1 MHNLFKKHL
10 IVFFSFSLML
20 SSYSKAE
27 VFSSV
32 TSFVSGITQAMDI
45 TDKVS
50 RLDKHLGADEKD
62 YSKFKSHVVFGI
74 STLIMTLM
82 VGGFTYDKYSAYRKS
97 QREAANKAVEA
108 KHKAELLNEQKQL
121 NNNLICLIQT
131 LKQQTNPAF

>member
-27 VFSSV
+27 VFSSI

-50 RLDKHLGADEKD
+50 RLDKHLGADETD
-62 YSKFKSHVVFGI
+62 YSKFKSHVAFGV

-97 QREAANKAVEA
+97 QKEA
-108 KHKAELLNEQKQL
+108 KSKALEAKQKAELLNQQKQL
-121 NNNLICLIQT
+121 NNNLISLIQT
-131 LKQQTNPAF
+131 LKQQTNPTF